1 MERREVMKIKTKLVV
16 SLIVEVFMI
25 LLLTEFAYHKIEE
38 FKTNYTLG
46 ETVAELEKE
55 LLNAESLVWKGD
67 LNEAVRE
74 LESAAV
80 KVSSYSDPRAT
91 KVYSLLL
98 SAASSITK
106 GQSKEQIV
114 KDIRTKEQELEVIEN
129 EIKREA
135 KEKLSYAENVVRVI
149 PLFSLIIIGIGA
161 ISTYRAIVAPL
172 AEMARTMREIEK
184 GDLTKELQVKRD
196 DELGELANEF
206 NKFLSWIREIFKE
219 LEELSAKVS
228 TEASMLVAELF
239 NTDLKN
245 KDVKDRFM
253 ELSVSSEVLASSI
266 ADVNR
271 LINVSSEEVKRVD
284 SETEKGASI
293 VSKSVNDVQELADRV
308 ISLRNQIEELQQSS
322 VKIQNVVETIKSIA
336 DQTNLLALNAAIE
349 AARAGEAGRGFAVVA
364 EEVRKLAART
374 VTSAEEIGQIVGNI
388 INQIEDFSKNL
399 EERATEAINVKSEMA
414 KTEEVLKAIRE
425 SVESLI
431 DVMNNVL
438 FSINQQVSALDTVRD
453 NISAINTEITGFQE
467 IFKRLQNRIF
477 STRSSIKTVHE
488 NLSYFNIGELS
499 VVIKGMEL
507 FSDWLAKLPASLEN
521 PLLLDF
527 DQSPLRE
534 WLDRELRQL
543 KRVDLAD
550 VVNVLEENLQ
560 AAFRVARE
568 VVEQAKSGKVDNR
581 LFEEFEEYAERVAD
595 AFEKL
600 IERMKQQ

>member
-1 MERREVMKIKTKLVV
+1 MRIKTKLVV
-16 SLIVEVFMI
+16 SLIVEVLII
-25 LLLTEFAYHKIEE
+25 LTLTEFAYHKIEDYRSKYK
-38 FKTNYTLG
+38 FS
-46 ETVAELEKE
+46 ETVAQLEKE
-55 LLNAESLVWKGD
+55 LLNAESLILSGD
-67 LNEAVRE
+67 RKRAAAE
-74 LESAAV
+74 LEKAALE
-80 KVSSYSDPRAT
+80 VSSYSDPQAT

-98 SAASSITK
+98 SAASSVNSQKSSDELI
-106 GQSKEQIV
+106 KELHQ
-114 KDIRTKEQELEVIEN
+114 KESELERIES
-129 EIKREA
+129 EIKEEA
-135 KEKLSYAENVVRVI
+135 NRTLSFAEDVVRII
-149 PLFSLIIIGIGA
+149 PLFSLFIIGIGA
-161 ISTYRAIVAPL
+161 LSTYRAIVAPL
-172 AEMARTMREIEK
+172 SEMSRTMRDIER
-184 GDLTKELQVKRD
+184 GDLTKELQVKRN
-196 DELGELANEF
+196 DELGELAKEF
-206 NKFLSWIREIFKE
+206 NKFLGWIRETFKE

-245 KDVKDRFM
+245 KDVKDKFM

-284 SETEKGASI
+284 EETEKGASI
-293 VSKSVNDVQELADRV
+293 VSRSVNDVQSLADKV

-388 INQIEDFSKNL
+388 INQIEEFSKNL
-399 EERATEAINVKSEMA
+399 EERATEAISVKSEMA

-431 DVMNNVL
+431 EVTNNVL

-453 NISAINTEITGFQE
+453 NISSINTEITGFQE
-467 IFKRLQNRIF
+467 IFRKLQNRIF

-521 PLLLDF
+521 PLLLEF
-527 DQSPLRE
+527 DQSPLKE

-543 KRVDLAD
+543 KRVDIAD
-550 VVNVLEENLQ
+550 VVNLLEENLES
-560 AAFRVARE
+560 AFRVAKE
-568 VVEQAKSGKVDNR
+568 VVEQARKGKVDNK
-581 LFEEFEEYAERVAD
+581 LFEEFEGYAEKVAD

-600 IERMKQQ
+600 VERMKVQ

>member
-1 MERREVMKIKTKLVV
+1 VERREDMRIRTKLVV
-16 SLIVEVFMI
+16 SLIVEVLII
-25 LLLTEFAYHKIEE
+25 LLLTEFAYHKIEDYRSKYK
-38 FKTNYTLG
+38 FG
-46 ETVAELEKE
+46 ETVAQLEKE
-55 LLNAESLVWKGD
+55 LLNAESLILSGD
-67 LNEAVRE
+67 RKRAAEE
-74 LESAAV
+74 LEKAAL
-80 KVSSYSDPRAT
+80 KVSSYSNPQAT

-98 SAASSITK
+98 SAASSIT
-106 GQSKEQIV
+106 GQKSSDELIKELRQ
-114 KDIRTKEQELEVIEN
+114 KESELERLES
-129 EIKREA
+129 EIKEEA
-135 KEKLSYAENVVRVI
+135 NSTLSFAENVVRII
-149 PLFSLIIIGIGA
+149 PLFSLFIIGIGA
-161 ISTYRAIVAPL
+161 LSTYRAIVAPL
-172 AEMARTMREIEK
+172 SEMSKTMRDIER
-184 GDLTKELQVKRD
+184 GDLTKELYVKRN
-196 DELGELANEF
+196 DELGELAKEF
-206 NKFLSWIREIFKE
+206 NKFLGWIRETFKE

-228 TEASMLVAELF
+228 AEASMLVAELF

-245 KDVKDRFM
+245 KDVKEKFM

-284 SETEKGASI
+284 KETEKGASI
-293 VSKSVNDVQELADRV
+293 VSRSVNDVQELADKV

-374 VTSAEEIGQIVGNI
+374 VTSAEEIGHIVGNI
-388 INQIEDFSKNL
+388 ITQIEDFSKNL
-399 EERATEAINVKSEMA
+399 EERATEAISVKSEMA

-431 DVMNNVL
+431 EVTNNVL

-453 NISAINTEITGFQE
+453 NISSINTEITGFQE
-467 IFKRLQNRIF
+467 IFRKLQNRIF

-507 FSDWLAKLPASLEN
+507 FSDWLAKLPSSLEN
-521 PLLLDF
+521 PLLLEF
-527 DQSPLRE
+527 DQSPVKE
-534 WLDRELRQL
+534 WLDKELRQL

-550 VVNVLEENLQ
+550 VINLLEENLES
-560 AAFRVARE
+560 AFRVAKE
-568 VVEQAKSGKVDNR
+568 VVEQARKGKVDNK
-581 LFEEFEEYAERVAD
+581 LFEEFEGYAEKVAD

-600 IERMKQQ
+600 VERMKVQ

>member
-1 MERREVMKIKTKLVV
+1 MKIKTKLVV
-16 SLIVEVFMI
+16 SLIGEVLMI
-25 LLLTEFAYHKIEE
+25 LLLTEFAYHKIESYRS
-38 FKTNYTLG
+38 KYRLG
-46 ETVAELEKE
+46 EIVAKLEKA
-55 LLNAESLVWKGD
+55 LLNAESLIWKGETD
-67 LNEAVRE
+67 RALKR
-74 LESAAV
+74 LESAAEEIN
-80 KVSSYSDPRAT
+80 SYSTPEAT

-98 SAASSITK
+98 SAISAVK
-106 GQSKEQIV
+106 EGQSPEQI
-114 KDIRTKEQELEVIEN
+114 IETLREKEGELEALE
-129 EIKREA
+129 EKIKEDARES
-135 KEKLSYAENVVRVI
+135 LIFAEDIVRVI

-161 ISTYRAIVAPL
+161 FSTYRAIIAPL
-172 AEMARTMREIEK
+172 NEMARTMREIEK
-184 GDLTKELQVKRD
+184 GDLTKELRVKRD
-196 DELGELANEF
+196 DELGELAKEF
-206 NKFLSWIREIFKE
+206 NKFLGWIRETFKE

-245 KDVKDRFM
+245 KDVKEKFV

-431 DVMNNVL
+431 EVTNNVL

-453 NISAINTEITGFQE
+453 NISAINREITGFQE
-467 IFKRLQNRIF
+467 IFRKLQNRIF

-507 FSDWLAKLPASLEN
+507 FSDWLAKLPSSLEN
-521 PLLLDF
+521 PLLLEF
-527 DQSPLRE
+527 DQSPLKE

-543 KRVDLAD
+543 KRVDLTD
-550 VVNVLEENLQ
+550 VINLLQENLES
-560 AAFRVARE
+560 AFRVARE
-568 VVEQAKSGKVDNR
+568 VVEQAKSGKVDNK
-581 LFEEFEEYAERVAD
+581 LFEEFEEYAEKVAE

-600 IERMKQQ
+600 VERMKLQ

>member
-16 SLIVEVFMI
+16 SLIVEVLMI
-25 LLLTEFAYHKIEE
+25 LLLTEFAYHKIED
-38 FKTNYTLG
+38 YRSRYQLG
-46 ETVAELEKE
+46 EVVAKIEKA
-55 LLNAESLVWKGD
+55 LLNAESLVWKGETD
-67 LNEAVRE
+67 K
-74 LESAAV
+74 AV
-80 KVSSYSDPRAT
+80 KRLELAAEEINEYSTPEAT
-91 KVYSLLL
+91 RVYSLLM
-98 SAASSITK
+98 SAISVVKEGESP
-106 GQSKEQIV
+106 EQIV
-114 KDIRTKEQELEVIEN
+114 ETLQEEQKELETLEKT
-129 EIKREA
+129 IKEDA
-135 KEKLSYAENVVRVI
+135 KKSLLSAEDIVRVI

-161 ISTYRAIVAPL
+161 LSTYRAIIAPL
-172 AEMARTMREIEK
+172 NEMARTMREIEK

-196 DELGELANEF
+196 DELGELAREF
-206 NKFLSWIREIFKE
+206 NKFLGWIRETFKE

-388 INQIEDFSKNL
+388 ITQIEDFSKNL

-431 DVMNNVL
+431 EVTNNVL

-453 NISAINTEITGFQE
+453 NISAINREITGFQE
-467 IFKRLQNRIF
+467 IFRKLQNRIF

-521 PLLLDF
+521 PLLLEF
-527 DQSPLRE
+527 DQSPLKE
-534 WLDRELRQL
+534 WLDKELRQL
-543 KRVDLAD
+543 KRVDLID
-550 VVNVLEENLQ
+550 VVNLLQENLES
-560 AAFRVARE
+560 AFRVAKE
-568 VVEQAKSGKVDNR
+568 VVEQAKSGKVDNK
-581 LFEEFEEYAERVAD
+581 LFEEFEEYAEKVAE

-600 IERMKQQ
+600 VERMKLQ

>member
-1 MERREVMKIKTKLVV
+1 MRIKTKLAV
-16 SLIVEVFMI
+16 SLVVEVLII
-25 LLLTEFAYHKIEE
+25 LLLTEFAYHKIESYKE
-38 FKTNYTLG
+38 RYELA
-46 ETVAELEKE
+46 ETVSQLEKE
-55 LLNAESLVWKGD
+55 LLNAESMVLQGRQA
-67 LNEAVRE
+67 EAAKE
-74 LESAAV
+74 LEEAAL
-80 KVSSYSDPRAT
+80 KANSYSDPEAT
-91 KVYSLLL
+91 RVYSLLL
-98 SAASSITK
+98 SAASTVVR
-106 GQSKEQIV
+106 GQSPEQIV
-114 KDIRTKEQELEVIEN
+114 RELRQKEAELRSIESK
-129 EIKREA
+129 IKEEA
-135 KEKLSYAENVVRVI
+135 CQTLGFAENVVRII

-161 ISTYRAIVAPL
+161 LSTYRAIVAPL
-172 AEMARTMREIEK
+172 GEMSRTMREIEN
-184 GDLTKELQVKRD
+184 GDLTKELQVKRN

-206 NKFLSWIREIFKE
+206 NKFLSWIRETFKE

-245 KDVKDRFM
+245 KDVKDKFM

-284 SETEKGASI
+284 KETEKGASI
-293 VSKSVNDVQELADRV
+293 VSKSVNDVQSLADKV

-388 INQIEDFSKNL
+388 INQIEDFSRNL
-399 EERATEAINVKSEMA
+399 EERAKEAINVKSEMA
-414 KTEEVLKAIRE
+414 RTEEVLKTIRE

-431 DVMNNVL
+431 EVTNNVL

-453 NISAINTEITGFQE
+453 NISTINAEITGFQE
-467 IFKRLQNRIF
+467 IFRKLQNRIF

-521 PLLLDF
+521 PLLLEF
-527 DQSPLRE
+527 DQSPVKE

-543 KRVDLAD
+543 KRVDLTD
-550 VVNVLEENLQ
+550 IVNILEENIE
-560 AAFRVARE
+560 AAFRVAKE
-568 VVEQAKSGKVDNR
+568 VVEQARKGKVDNK
-581 LFEEFEEYAERVAD
+581 LFEEFEKYAEQVAD

-600 IERMKQQ
+600 VERMKLQ

>member
-1 MERREVMKIKTKLVV
+1 MRIRTKLAV
-16 SLIVEVFMI
+16 SLVVEVLII
-25 LLLTEFAYHKIEE
+25 LLLTEFAYHKIE
-38 FKTNYTLG
+38 NYKERYELA
-46 ETVAELEKE
+46 ETVSYLEKE
-55 LLNAESLVWKGD
+55 LLNAESMVLQGRQA
-67 LNEAVRE
+67 EAAKE
-74 LESAAV
+74 LEEAAL
-80 KVSSYSDPRAT
+80 KVNSYSDPEAT
-91 KVYSLLL
+91 RVYSLLL
-98 SAASSITK
+98 SAASTVVR
-106 GQSKEQIV
+106 GQSPEQVVRELRQKEAELRSIES
-114 KDIRTKEQELEVIEN
+114 KIKE
-129 EIKREA
+129 EA
-135 KEKLSYAENVVRVI
+135 CQTLGFAENVVRII

-161 ISTYRAIVAPL
+161 LSTYRAIVAPL
-172 AEMARTMREIEK
+172 GEMSRTMREIEN
-184 GDLTKELQVKRD
+184 GDLTKELQVKRN

-206 NKFLSWIREIFKE
+206 NKFLGWIRETFKE

-245 KDVKDRFM
+245 KDVKEKFM

-284 SETEKGASI
+284 KETEKGASI
-293 VSKSVNDVQELADRV
+293 VSRSVNDVQSLADKV
-308 ISLRNQIEELQQSS
+308 ISLRSKIEELQQSS

-388 INQIEDFSKNL
+388 INQIEDFSRNL
-399 EERATEAINVKSEMA
+399 EERAKEAINVKSEMA
-414 KTEEVLKAIRE
+414 RTEEVLKTIRE

-431 DVMNNVL
+431 EVTNNVL

-453 NISAINTEITGFQE
+453 NISTINTEITGFQE
-467 IFKRLQNRIF
+467 IFRKLQNRIF

-507 FSDWLAKLPASLEN
+507 FSDWLAKLPTSLEN
-521 PLLLDF
+521 PFLLEF
-527 DQSPLRE
+527 DQSPVKE
-534 WLDRELRQL
+534 WFDRELRQL
-543 KRVDLAD
+543 KRVDLTD
-550 VVNVLEENLQ
+550 IVNVLEENIE
-560 AAFRVARE
+560 AAFRVAKE
-568 VVEQAKSGKVDNR
+568 VVEQARKGKVDNK
-581 LFEEFEEYAERVAD
+581 LFEEFEKYAEQVAD

-600 IERMKQQ
+600 VERMKQQ

>member
-1 MERREVMKIKTKLVV
+1 MKIKTKLIV
-16 SLIVEVFMI
+16 SLIGEVLMI
-25 LLLTEFAYHKIEE
+25 LLLTEFAYHKIESYRS
-38 FKTNYTLG
+38 KYWLG
-46 ETVAELEKE
+46 EVVAKVENVV
-55 LLNAESLVWKGD
+55 LNTESLIWKGETD
-67 LNEAVRE
+67 RALKR
-74 LESAAV
+74 LESAAE
-80 KVSSYSDPRAT
+80 KINSYSTPEAT

-98 SAASSITK
+98 SAISAVK
-106 GQSKEQIV
+106 EGQSPEQIV
-114 KDIRTKEQELEVIEN
+114 EALREKERELEVLE
-129 EIKREA
+129 EKIKKDARES
-135 KEKLSYAENVVRVI
+135 LLFAEDIVRVI

-161 ISTYRAIVAPL
+161 LSTYRAIIAPL
-172 AEMARTMREIEK
+172 NEMARTMKEIEK

-196 DELGELANEF
+196 DELGELAKEF
-206 NKFLSWIREIFKE
+206 NKFLGWIRETFKE

-228 TEASMLVAELF
+228 TEASILVAELF

-431 DVMNNVL
+431 EVTNNVL

-453 NISAINTEITGFQE
+453 NISAINKEINGFQE
-467 IFKRLQNRIF
+467 IFRKLQNRIF

-507 FSDWLAKLPASLEN
+507 FSDWLAKLPSSLEN
-521 PLLLDF
+521 PLLLEF
-527 DQSPLRE
+527 DQSPLKE

-543 KRVDLAD
+543 KRVDLTD
-550 VVNVLEENLQ
+550 VVNLLQENLES
-560 AAFRVARE
+560 AFRVARE
-568 VVEQAKSGKVDNR
+568 VVEQAKSGKVDNK
-581 LFEEFEEYAERVAD
+581 LFEEFEEYTEKVAD

-600 IERMKQQ
+600 VERMKLQ

>member
-1 MERREVMKIKTKLVV
+1 MRIKTKLVV
-16 SLIVEVFMI
+16 SLIVEVMI
-25 LLLTEFAYHKIEE
+25 IFFLTEFASHKIEH
-38 FKTNYTLG
+38 FKSKNRLAQV
-46 ETVAELEKE
+46 VANAERN
-55 LLNAESLVWKGD
+55 LLKAESLVWQGNYSK
-67 LNEAVRE
+67 AARE
-74 LESAAV
+74 LEKASV
-80 KVSSYSDPRAT
+80 EINSYSEPEAT

-98 SAASSITK
+98 SAASFVAK
-106 GQSKEQIV
+106 GQNPQQV
-114 KDIRTKEQELEVIEN
+114 VRFLHQKDQELEAIKN
-129 EIKREA
+129 KIKREA
-135 KEKLSYAENVVRVI
+135 EQVLSFAENVVRII
-149 PLFSLIIIGIGA
+149 PLFSLFIIGFGGF
-161 ISTYRAIVAPL
+161 STYRAIVAPL
-172 AEMARTMREIEK
+172 AEMSRTMREIK
-184 GDLTKELQVKRD
+184 RGDLTKELQVKKN
-196 DELGELANEF
+196 DELGELAREF
-206 NKFLSWIREIFKE
+206 NKFLNWIRETFKE

-228 TEASMLVAELF
+228 TEASILVAELF

-245 KDVKDRFM
+245 KDVRDKFL

-266 ADVNR
+266 ADVNK

-284 SETEKGASI
+284 SETEKGAAI
-293 VSKSVNDVQELADRV
+293 VSKSVNDVQSLADEV
-308 ISLRNQIEELQQSS
+308 ISLRNKIEELQESS

-414 KTEEVLKAIRE
+414 KTEEVLKTIRA

-431 DVMNNVL
+431 EVTNNVL
-438 FSINQQVSALDTVRD
+438 SSIKQQVSALDTVRD
-453 NISAINTEITGFQE
+453 NISAINTEISGFQE
-467 IFKRLQNRIF
+467 IFKKLQNRIF

-507 FSDWLAKLPASLEN
+507 FSDWLAKLPSSLEN
-521 PLLLDF
+521 PLLLEF
-527 DQSPLRE
+527 DQSPVKE
-534 WLDRELRQL
+534 WLDKELRQL

-550 VVNVLEENLQ
+550 IVNVLEENLES
-560 AAFRVARE
+560 AFKVARE
-568 VVEQAKSGKVDNR
+568 VVEQARKGKVDNK
-581 LFEEFEEYAERVAD
+581 LFEEFESYAGKVVD

-600 IERMKQQ
+600 VERMKLQ

>member
-1 MERREVMKIKTKLVV
+1 MKIKTKLVV
-16 SLIVEVFMI
+16 SLIVEVLMI
-25 LLLTEFAYHKIEE
+25 FLLTEFAYHKIESYRG
-38 FKTNYTLG
+38 KYQLG
-46 ETVAELEKE
+46 EVVAKVEKA
-55 LLNAESLVWKGD
+55 LLNAESLVWKGETD
-67 LNEAVRE
+67 K
-74 LESAAV
+74 AV
-80 KVSSYSDPRAT
+80 KKLELAAEEINRYATPEAT
-91 KVYSLLL
+91 KVYSLLM
-98 SAASSITK
+98 SAISVVKEGESP
-106 GQSKEQIV
+106 EQIV
-114 KDIRTKEQELEVIEN
+114 GTLQEKERELETLEKTIKEN
-129 EIKREA
+129 AKKSLLSAEEI
-135 KEKLSYAENVVRVI
+135 VRVI

-161 ISTYRAIVAPL
+161 LSTYRAIIAPL
-172 AEMARTMREIEK
+172 NEMSRTMREIEK

-196 DELGELANEF
+196 DELGELAREF
-206 NKFLSWIREIFKE
+206 NKFLGWIRETFKE

-245 KDVKDRFM
+245 KDVKDKFM

-388 INQIEDFSKNL
+388 ISQIEDFSKNL

-431 DVMNNVL
+431 EVMNNVL

-453 NISAINTEITGFQE
+453 NISAINSEITGFQE
-467 IFKRLQNRIF
+467 IFRRLQNRIF

-488 NLSYFNIGELS
+488 NLSYFSIGELS

-507 FSDWLAKLPASLEN
+507 FSDWLAKLPSSLEN
-521 PLLLDF
+521 PLLLEF
-527 DQSPLRE
+527 DQSPLKE
-534 WLDRELRQL
+534 WLDKELRQL
-543 KRVDLAD
+543 KRVDLSD
-550 VVNVLEENLQ
+550 VINLLEENLES
-560 AAFRVARE
+560 AFRVAKE
-568 VVEQAKSGKVDNR
+568 VVEQARKGKVDNK
-581 LFEEFEEYAERVAD
+581 LFEEFEEYAEKVVE

-600 IERMKQQ
+600 VERMKLQ